1 MKKIWIASFPRSG
14 NTFFRNVL
22 FHVYG
27 LDSLEDESLLNENYK
42 KESLVFIKAHLLPY
56 QLKTYNPKKD
66 TVIYLVRD
74 GRDSIC
80 SLAFKRKNL
89 IAPDSDMRQNF
100 IEATNAHRGSFF
112 GGWANNC
119 RLWLAEDCILVRF
132 EDLVKNPQATFAELE
147 KKISFPKANWDELP
161 TFEKQKQGIAKH
173 GIEPDYNYAG
183 GDFSQK
189 FFRKGEIGNWKVE
202 MPVEC
207 QNSFLEKSAD
217 IMALLGY
224 TEDGSINEID
234 FPRVN
239 EIKSQKAENFKLKL
253 LLKYGALQIKC
264 IEFRDYMIRKLSR
277 ANK

>member
-27 LDSLEDESLLNENYK
+27 LDSLEDESLV
-42 KESLVFIKAHLLPY
+42 KERHTKDPLVFIKAHLLPY

-66 TVIYLVRD
+66 VVVYLVRD

-89 IAPDSDMRQNF
+89 IDPESSMHQNF
-100 IEATNAHRGSFF
+100 LEATKADRGSFF

-119 RLWLAEDCILVRF
+119 RLWLAEECILVRF
-132 EDLVKNPQATFAELE
+132 ENLVKDPKAVFAELE
-147 KKISFPKANWDELP
+147 KVIALPKANWDELP

-173 GIEPDYNYAG
+173 GIEPDYNYQG

-189 FFRKGEIGNWKVE
+189 FFRKGEIGNWRTE
-202 MPVEC
+202 MP
-207 QNSFLEKSAD
+207 LEFQQLFWKNSAD
-217 IMALLGY
+217 MMTRLGY
-224 TEDGSINEID
+224 TEDGGVNEID
-234 FPRVN
+234 FKRVN
-239 EIKSQKAENFKLKL
+239 EIKLQKKENFKLKL
-253 LLKYGALQIKC
+253 LLKYGAIQRKM
-264 IEFRDYMIRKLSR
+264 IEVRNYMRNKLSHTKR
-277 ANK
+277 